1 MMQVCYFIFF
11 NLCLLLV
18 LIQLAELY
26 YLVPTIESAQWT
38 ALSSF
43 FVAEAKSSSLDDHVP
58 QAVSKMVACAKQL
71 Q

>member
-38 ALSSF
+38 VVSNF
-43 FVAEAKSSSLDDHVP
+43 FVAEAKSSSLKDHIP
-58 QAVSKMVACAKQL
+58 QAISEMVACAEQL